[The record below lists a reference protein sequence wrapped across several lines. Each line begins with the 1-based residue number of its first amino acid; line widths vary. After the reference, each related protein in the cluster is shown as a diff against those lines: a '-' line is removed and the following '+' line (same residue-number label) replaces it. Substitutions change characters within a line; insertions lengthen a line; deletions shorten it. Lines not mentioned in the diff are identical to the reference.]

1 MKSFHGYA
9 APGLMMGGFMVDLA
23 LSHMPEG
30 VLFDAVCETRSCLP
44 DAVQLLTPCTVGNG
58 WLRILNLGRYALSL
72 YDKYQG
78 DGVRVYVD
86 AQKLR
91 AWPEVETWMLK
102 LKPKKAQDHGT
113 PARTDPGSGQS
124 DLSGCSPSRSSP
136 SISKAVTRGV
146 SASAAFAGNP
156 IRPMTVRSAGDAREK
171 HLM

>member
-1 MKSFHGYA
+1 MMNIGPYSYDEYLSGVKSFHGYA

-78 DGVRVYVD
+78 DGIRVFVD
-86 AQKLR
+86 CAKTAGLAGGGDLDAEAQ
-91 AWPEVETWMLK
+91 T
-102 LKPKKAQDHGT
+102 KAAH
-113 PARTDPGSGQS
+113 RTRNS
-124 DLSGCSPSRSSP
+124 C
-136 SISKAVTRGV
+136 
-146 SASAAFAGNP
+146 
-156 IRPMTVRSAGDAREK
+156 
-171 HLM
+171 